1 MTTKI
6 TRGLLVIC
14 FIGCALVQSVYAVEI
29 GKVTRLVGAADATHD
44 DGTARSLNVDDTV
57 HDKDVLRT
65 KSQSY
70 LEVTMV
76 DGSRLFL
83 SENTSVAIKKYN
95 TEEQPEGLLELHRG
109 QLRTFVTD
117 FFSGRSESF
126 KVRTKNTVIDVQG
139 TDLQVG
145 ALAYATKVFVYR
157 GVVSVR
163 NRDLNIP
170 DTLRLGAGEAA
181 VVEKDL
187 APTPFDILTGVEGHE
202 GGPSYSGISSGGL
215 QDLMSGS
222 VQALDPTTTLP
233 TVPSAVPLPQL
244 PNPP

>member
-6 TRGLLVIC
+6 TRGLLFIC
-14 FIGCALVQSVYAVEI
+14 FIGFASVQSVYAVDI

-44 DGTARSLNVDDTV
+44 DGTARVLNVDDTV
-57 HDKDVLRT
+57 HDKDMLRT

-83 SENTSVAIKKYN
+83 SENTSVVIKKYN

-117 FFSGRSESF
+117 FFSGRSEAF
-126 KVRTKNTVIDVQG
+126 KVRTKTTVVDIQG
-139 TDLQVG
+139 ADLQVG
-145 ALAYATKVFVYR
+145 ALAYATNVFVYR
-157 GVVSVR
+157 GAVSVR
-163 NRDLNIP
+163 NRDLNVP

-181 VVEKDL
+181 VVEKEQ
-187 APTPFDILTGVEGHE
+187 APAPYDMLTGVEGHE
-202 GGPSYSGISSGGL
+202 GGPGYSGISSGGM
-215 QDLMSGS
+215 QDMMSGS

-233 TVPSAVPLPQL
+233 TGPAVPLPQL